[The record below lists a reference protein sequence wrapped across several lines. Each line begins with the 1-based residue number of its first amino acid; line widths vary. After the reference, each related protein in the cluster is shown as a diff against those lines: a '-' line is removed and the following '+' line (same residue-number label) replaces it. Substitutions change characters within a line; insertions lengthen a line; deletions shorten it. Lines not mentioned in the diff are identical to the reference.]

1 MRIEVDRLSE
11 RGEAFAHTYA
21 PDELT
26 LDEEGVSLTTSVS
39 VEGRA
44 ARKGSEVRLRGRIGT
59 TVEVACDRCL
69 RPVPFSVEEDF
80 NARLEPAEMETENEE
95 LAELQPE
102 DLDVSVY
109 EGDSVDVDELV
120 REQILLALPTR
131 LHCREDCKGLCPT
144 CGADLNETTCA
155 CEQKE
160 IDPRW
165 AGLAA
170 LKDRES

>member
-26 LDEEGVSLTTSVS
+26 LDEEGLSLTTPVS

-44 ARKGSEVRLRGRIGT
+44 TRKGTQVRLRGRIRT

-69 RPVPFSVEEDF
+69 RPVPFNVEEEFD
-80 NARLEPAEMETENEE
+80 ARLEPAGTETPTEE

-109 EGDSVDVDELV
+109 EGDAVEVDELV

-155 CEQKE
+155 CEHKE

-170 LKDRES
+170 LKSRKS

>member
-21 PDELT
+21 PGELA
-26 LDEEGVSLTTSVS
+26 LEEEGLSLTVPVS

-44 ARKGSEVRLRGRIGT
+44 TRKGSEVRLRGRIRT

-69 RPVPFSVEEDF
+69 RPVPFAVEEEFDV
-80 NARLEPAEMETENEE
+80 RLEPAETETESEE
-95 LAELQPE
+95 QAELQPE

-109 EGDSVDVDELV
+109 EGDAVDVDELA

-144 CGADLNETTCA
+144 CGADLNETNCA
-155 CEQKE
+155 CEQKQT
-160 IDPRW
+160 DPRW

-170 LKDRES
+170 LKESKS